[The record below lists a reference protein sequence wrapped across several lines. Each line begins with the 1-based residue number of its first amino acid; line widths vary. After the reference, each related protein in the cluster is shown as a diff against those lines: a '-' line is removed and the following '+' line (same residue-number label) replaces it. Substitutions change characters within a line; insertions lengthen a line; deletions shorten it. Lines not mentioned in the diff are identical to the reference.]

1 MTPEQWQKV
10 RPILECALEIE
21 PQSRPAYV
29 DNACAGDEELRVEIL
44 SLLSEPSQSDSFL
57 REPALNM
64 VRRHMAQ
71 DQVELDK
78 AEEFALVGKTI
89 SHYQILNRLGA
100 GGMGVVYEA
109 KDTRLGRHVALK
121 FLPKELARDAHA
133 LERFQREARATSAL
147 NHPHICTIYDFG
159 ECERGPFMV
168 MEVLDGSTLKDCIS
182 GQPLPCESVV
192 ELGIHIAKALEA
204 AHAKAVLHRDITP
217 GNVFVT
223 QRGEAKLLDFGLAK
237 LAGAS
242 AENLVTREATTADH
256 LEATTAEHLRATT
269 AEPLETTTTEHLKD
283 LTFPGAL
290 MGTAPYMSP
299 EQMRGQPV
307 DARSD
312 IFSCGAVLYEM
323 VTGQPPFS
331 GETIER
337 IREAILSKEPASPR
351 KLNPRV
357 AARLEGIVLKALEK
371 EQSARYQSASDL
383 LHDLNELQRDKQRRK
398 VWITSAAVAV
408 FTLLLGIAA
417 VAITFLSKTSV
428 NEAPNIIQRQI
439 TSNPVNDSVY
449 MAAISREGKRVAY
462 TDLRGV
468 HVRALDSGE
477 VQDLPTSP
485 ELCFR

>member
-1 MTPEQWQKV
+1 MTPEQWQRV
-10 RPILECALEIE
+10 RPILECALELE
-21 PQSRPAYV
+21 PESRPAYV
-29 DNACAGDEELRVEIL
+29 DSTCAGDEELRVEIL
-44 SLLSEPSQSDSFL
+44 SLLSEPKQSDSFL

-71 DQVELDK
+71 DQAQLEK
-78 AEEFALVGKTI
+78 AEEFALVGKKI
-89 SHYQILNRLGA
+89 SHYRILNKLGG

-121 FLPKELARDAHA
+121 FLPEEVARDAQA
-133 LERFQREARATSAL
+133 LERFQREARAASAL
-147 NHPHICTIYDFG
+147 NHPHICTIHDFG

-168 MEVLDGSTLKDCIS
+168 MEVLEGSTLKHCIS
-182 GQPLPCESVV
+182 GKPLPCESVV
-192 ELGIHIAKALEA
+192 ELGIHIAEALEA

-217 GNVFVT
+217 ANVFVT

-237 LAGAS
+237 LAGAT
-242 AENLVTREATTADH
+242 AEALVSQEATA
-256 LEATTAEHLRATT
+256 
-269 AEPLETTTTEHLKD
+269 TEHFKH
-283 LTFPGAL
+283 LTLPGAL

-299 EQMRGQPV
+299 EQIRGQPV

-351 KLNPRV
+351 KLNPRLPV
-357 AARLEGIVLKALEK
+357 GLEGVVLKALEK
-371 EQSARYQSASDL
+371 ERSARYQSASDL
-383 LHDLNELQRDKQRRK
+383 LHDLNEFQRAKQRRK
-398 VWITSAAVAV
+398 IWMTSAAVAV
-408 FTLLLGIAA
+408 FTLLVGMAG
-417 VAITFLSKTSV
+417 VVGTFLSKNSI

-449 MAAISREGKRVAY
+449 MAAISREGKKVAY

-468 HVRALDSGE
+468 HVRALDTGE
-477 VQDLPTSP
+477 VQDIPTSP
-485 ELCFR
+485 DLCFR

>member
-21 PQSRPAYV
+21 PESRPAYV

-44 SLLSEPSQSDSFL
+44 SLLSEPKQSDSFL

-64 VRRHMAQ
+64 VRRHMAL
-71 DQVELDK
+71 DQAELDK
-78 AEEFALVGKTI
+78 AEEFALVGKKI
-89 SHYQILNRLGA
+89 SHYQILNRLGG

-109 KDTRLGRHVALK
+109 KDTTLGRHVALK
-121 FLPKELARDAHA
+121 FLPNELARDAHA
-133 LERFQREARATSAL
+133 LERFQREARAISAL

-168 MEVLDGSTLKDCIS
+168 MEVLDGSTLKDRIS

-217 GNVFVT
+217 ANVFVT
-223 QRGEAKLLDFGLAK
+223 QGGEAKLLDFGLAK

-242 AENLVTREATTADH
+242 AETLVTR
-256 LEATTAEHLRATT
+256 EATTAEHLRAKT
-269 AEPLETTTTEHLKD
+269 AEPLETTTTEYLKD

-337 IREAILSKEPASPR
+337 IREAILSREPASPR
-351 KLNPRV
+351 KLNPRLP
-357 AARLEGIVLKALEK
+357 ARLEGVVLKALEK
-371 EQSARYQSASDL
+371 ERSARYQSASDL
-383 LHDLNELQRDKQRRK
+383 LHDLNELQRAKQRRK
-398 VWITSAAVAV
+398 VWITSAAVGV
-408 FTLLLGIAA
+408 FTLLLGIAG
-417 VAITFLSKTSV
+417 VVGTFLSKNFV

-449 MAAISREGKRVAY
+449 MAAISREGKEVAY

-468 HVRALDSGE
+468 HVRSLDTGE
-477 VQDLPTSP
+477 VKDLPTSP
-485 ELCFR
+485 DLCFR